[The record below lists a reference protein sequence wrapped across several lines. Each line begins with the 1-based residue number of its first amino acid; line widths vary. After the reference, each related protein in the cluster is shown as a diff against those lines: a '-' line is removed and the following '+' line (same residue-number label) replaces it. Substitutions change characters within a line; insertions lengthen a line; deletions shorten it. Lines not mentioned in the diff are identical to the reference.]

1 MKGKTLTYII
11 LLATISVAGVLSI
24 QFFFLRNS
32 YYVSEK
38 QFRESTSVALREVA
52 WQILLADG
60 STAVFDSITPVEIAA
75 NDYYFVNTDVF
86 IDYDLLKLHLDEE
99 LKKHQI
105 YTDYEF
111 AVYNPST
118 GEMEQKTLITAAGQE
133 RPSSYRFPEKE
144 NENDYYFA
152 VHFPDRAPYFHTRLS
167 VWYLF
172 TGLLLLVVVFF
183 GYTLSVIIR
192 QRQLSEIQKNFINNL
207 THELKTPISSIA
219 LSAKVLNNKKIIET
233 PERMLEYA
241 RIIEEENNRLSKN
254 VEKVLN
260 LASLEKNR
268 IQLNLEKVNPKT
280 FLQETIAYFAQTDS
294 GKEAEIKLNLAIT
307 PKVISADKFHFNNLI
322 LNILENS
329 VKYCEKKPR
338 ILVELQQEKGHVV
351 IRFTDNGIG
360 IPKKHRRKIFKRFYR
375 VPTGNVHNVKGFGL
389 GLDYV
394 QKIAKAHGWKIKV
407 DENPTGGSIFTLNIP
422 IRDE

>member
-32 YYVSEK
+32 YNFSEK
-38 QFRESTSVALREVA
+38 QFRESASVALREVT
-52 WQILLADG
+52 WQILLANG
-60 STAVFDSITPVEIAA
+60 STALFDSITPVEIAT
-75 NDYYFVNTDVF
+75 NSYYYVNTDVY
-86 IDYDLLKLHLDEE
+86 IDNELLKSHLDEE

-105 YTDYEF
+105 FTDFEF
-111 AVYNPST
+111 AIYNPVT
-118 GEMEQKTLITAAGQE
+118 EDLEQETLITAEGDEQ
-133 RPSSYRFPEKE
+133 PSTYRFPEKE
-144 NENDYYFA
+144 NGSDYYFA
-152 VHFPDRAPYFHTRLS
+152 VHFPNRAPYFHTQLS

-172 TGLLLLVVVFF
+172 TGLLVLVVVFF

-192 QRQLSEIQKNFINNL
+192 QHQLSEIQKNFINNL

-219 LSAKVLNNKKIIET
+219 LSAKVINNKKIIET
-233 PERMLEYA
+233 PDRLLEYA
-241 RIIEEENNRLSKN
+241 QIIENQNARLQKN

-268 IQLNLEKVNPKT
+268 IHLNLEKVNLELFLKDT
-280 FLQETIAYFAQTDS
+280 IHYFLQTDA
-294 GKEAEIKLNLAIT
+294 GKEADIDFKNETAGALAI
-307 PKVISADKFHFNNLI
+307 ADKFHFNNLL

-329 VKYCEKKPR
+329 VKYCEIKPE
-338 ILVELQQEKGHVV
+338 IIIELHIEKNKYNL
-351 IRFTDNGIG
+351 RFTDNGIG
-360 IPKKHRRKIFKRFYR
+360 IQKKHRKKIFKRFYR

-394 QKIAKAHGWKIKV
+394 RKIVKAHGWKIKV
-407 DENPTGGSIFTLNIP
+407 EENPKGGSIFTLFIP
-422 IRDE
+422 TRNE

>member
-32 YYVSEK
+32 YNFSEK

-52 WQILLADG
+52 WQILLANG
-60 STAVFDSITPVEIAA
+60 STAVFDSITPVEIVS
-75 NDYYFVNTDVF
+75 NNYYFVNTDVF
-86 IDYDLLKLHLDEE
+86 IDYELLKEHIDEE

-105 YTDYEF
+105 YTDFEF
-111 AVYNPST
+111 AIFNPSS
-118 GEMEQKTLITAAGQE
+118 GEMEQKTLVTAEGKE
-133 RPSSYRFPEKE
+133 LTSSYSFPEKE
-144 NENDYYFA
+144 NGNDYYFA
-152 VHFPDRAPYFHTRLS
+152 VHFPNRAPYFHTRLS

-219 LSAKVLNNKKIIET
+219 LAAKVLNNKNIIKT
-233 PERMLEYA
+233 PDRMLEYA
-241 RIIEEENNRLSKN
+241 KIIEDQNNRLSKN

-260 LASLEKNR
+260 LASLEKNK
-268 IQLNLEKVNPKT
+268 IQLKLEKIKPEK
-280 FLQETIAYFAQTDS
+280 FLKETISYFANTDA
-294 GKEAEIKLNLAIT
+294 GKAATIKLKANNHT
-307 PKVISADKFHFNNLI
+307 EVIEVDKFHFNNLV

-329 VKYCEKKPR
+329 VKYCEKKPH
-338 ILVELQQEKGHVV
+338 ITIDLWQESGRQV

-360 IPKKHRRKIFKRFYR
+360 IPKGHQKKIFKRFYR

-389 GLDYV
+389 GLDYIR
-394 QKIAKAHGWKIKV
+394 KIVKAHKWKIKV
-407 DENPTGGSIFTLNIP
+407 DENPKGGSIFTLYIP
-422 IRDE
+422 K

>member
-1 MKGKTLTYII
+1 
-11 LLATISVAGVLSI
+11 
-24 QFFFLRNS
+24 
-32 YYVSEK
+32 
-38 QFRESTSVALREVA
+38 
-52 WQILLADG
+52 
-60 STAVFDSITPVEIAA
+60 
-75 NDYYFVNTDVF
+75 
-86 IDYDLLKLHLDEE
+86 
-99 LKKHQI
+99 
-105 YTDYEF
+105 
-111 AVYNPST
+111 
-118 GEMEQKTLITAAGQE
+118 
-133 RPSSYRFPEKE
+133 E